1 MNVQYITDKGF
12 ARYMSKYIAKGEPT
26 HIFNIQENDLLREHV
41 LARRLGSME
50 LMFLLLGHQIC
61 NSSAT
66 VKFLTTEPPNIR
78 TRAIIPIYMIEED
91 DENPYYDDNIMKYM
105 ARPHLP
111 EFDNLTYPQYFERYS
126 ITPSSP
132 ASTPRQIYR
141 DELGNY
147 VVKRSKEIVTR
158 YQFLK
163 IEDGEPYFYQ
173 QLLLRIPARN
183 ESDYKI
189 TLNGTYREKF
199 LSLFPDFLDELQN
212 QITNTQQS
220 RIIQLNNQFSEM
232 LTRLLSSL
240 SQQLPSNL
248 SHIIQIQMEDLK
260 LLPHIFPETAIL
272 ELPQDQYRVLS
283 TIRMYLGKNDSVK

>member
-1 MNVQYITDKGF
+1 
-12 ARYMSKYIAKGEPT
+12 
-26 HIFNIQENDLLREHV
+26 
-41 LARRLGSME
+41 
-50 LMFLLLGHQIC
+50 
-61 NSSAT
+61 
-66 VKFLTTEPPNIR
+66 PNIR

-91 DENPYYDDNIMKYM
+91 DENPYYDDTIMKYM
-105 ARPHLP
+105 ARPHSP

-126 ITPSSP
+126 ITPSP
-132 ASTPRQIYR
+132 PPPTQRPIYR
-141 DELGNY
+141 DGLYNY

-158 YQFLK
+158 FQFLK

-173 QLLLRIPARN
+173 QLLIKVPARN

-189 TLNGTYREKF
+189 IPNGTYREKF
-199 LSLFPDFLDELQN
+199 LSLFPHFLDELQN
-212 QITNTQQS
+212 QITNNQQS
-220 RIIQLNNQFSEM
+220 RIMQFNNQFSEM

-240 SQQLPSNL
+240 HQQLPSNL

-283 TIRMYLGKNDSVK
+283 TIRMYLGKNDGVKWPYFFITGPAGTGKSYIIHMIVNLLKQRHSNYLLLAPTGVAAQNIGGKTIHSELRI